1 MCTVSASLTAQPPSQ
16 LDSRGSP
23 RSSHGLMLPSTDIE
37 SESSLVRSC
46 IYHVNNGAKNT
57 LIRICSLVTP
67 LILTAHLTRQSAEP
81 SSDVGEVAQSVIL
94 DAVAEGKCGVAT
106 T

>member
-1 MCTVSASLTAQPPSQ
+1 MCSQ
-16 LDSRGSP
+16 
-23 RSSHGLMLPSTDIE
+23 
-37 SESSLVRSC
+37 
-46 IYHVNNGAKNT
+46 
-57 LIRICSLVTP
+57 VTP